1 MSRFVNPFPQFCQVV
16 SGYLQPVSNGRLYFY
31 VNGTSDLAD
40 IFTDAALTIPADN
53 YQPLDGEGRMT
64 QNVFIG
70 TSVYRVR
77 LADSNNATIW
87 DKSNVTVADT
97 AEIDGLIAE
106 LEALI
111 ASVSS
116 DLFSENYAANGG
128 MSVDNLD
135 TAGTPVTLSTSYQ
148 NTVTGYASAI
158 LTNYSAGTAKQSTV
172 QIGESGYSLAYL
184 GVTCTSA
191 GVPALRYRIAS
202 ADAISLTGKTLTLSL
217 VVNHNV
223 GASINYT
230 IATYVANAKDN
241 FAAVTSTGLTSVTS
255 VPTGTDT
262 TISLTSAFG
271 NVTNGLEVIVSCA
284 PNQAITTKNFYWSDV
299 QCNISGVLLP
309 FRPPI
314 YREEQ
319 FRQIDPST
327 LATDAEVTAA
337 ITAAAKVRQV
347 VKSTTTT
354 AAQYSTYIPIGG
366 TIPQNTEGTEVLT
379 VTITPTAADSVL
391 EIDAVAFCA
400 SQSGEIVVGALFV
413 DSTADALDACGAFTS
428 SIGCQPV
435 PLRYYVV
442 AGSTSARTYKF
453 RVGTYFS
460 GRDWFLN
467 RDLTYANV
475 FGSGK
480 VTSSLIVREYAP

>member
-16 SGYLQPVSNGRLYFY
+16 AGALQPVSGGRLYFY

-40 IFTDAALTIPADN
+40 IFTDAALTIPASN

-70 TSVYRVR
+70 TSVFRVR
-77 LADSNNATIW
+77 LADVNNATIW

-111 ASVSS
+111 AGFSS
-116 DLFSENYAANGG
+116 DLFSDNYAANGG

-135 TAGTPVTLSTSYQ
+135 TANTPVTLSTSYQ
-148 NTVTGYASAI
+148 ATVTGYDSAI

-172 QIGESGYSLAYL
+172 QVGESGYSLAYL

-217 VVNHNV
+217 AVNHNV

-241 FAAVTSTGLTSVTS
+241 FAAVTATGLTSTTS

-271 NVTNGLEVIVSCA
+271 DVTNGLEVIVSCA

-299 QCNISGVLLP
+299 QCNISGVALP
-309 FRPPI
+309 FRPPVYKFEKYRATTLTPASNVRAVRTAGLTLSAAGEYAFIFNTEVSDSLGEYNAATGVFTATTAGFYLLSGHI
-314 YREEQ
+314 YFDNGSGFTGTEYAGFLYKIDGTQ
-319 FRQIDPST
+319 GAITQQSWQTLFALQICT
-327 LATDAEVTAA
+327 AVYLTAGQQVTWHVIAGA
-337 ITAAAKVRQV
+337 TAAARYV
-347 VKSTTTT
+347 
-354 AAQYSTYIPIGG
+354 
-366 TIPQNTEGTEVLT
+366 
-379 VTITPTAADSVL
+379 
-391 EIDAVAFCA
+391 
-400 SQSGEIVVGALFV
+400 SGAGCFMSISRMNDNIVVP
-413 DSTADALDACGAFTS
+413 S
-428 SIGCQPV
+428 
-435 PLRYYVV
+435 
-442 AGSTSARTYKF
+442 
-453 RVGTYFS
+453 
-460 GRDWFLN
+460 
-467 RDLTYANV
+467 
-475 FGSGK
+475 
-480 VTSSLIVREYAP
+480 

>member
-1 MSRFVNPFPQFCQVV
+1 MSRFVNPFPQFSQVV
-16 SGYLQPVSNGRLYFY
+16 AGQLQPVSGGRLYFY
-31 VNGTSDLAD
+31 VNGTSTLAS
-40 IFTDAALTIPADN
+40 IYTDAALTIPASN
-53 YQPLDGEGRMT
+53 YQTLDGEGRMT

-87 DKSNVTVADT
+87 DKSDVTVADT
-97 AEIDGLIAE
+97 SEVDGLIAE

-111 ASVSS
+111 ASVSQ

-135 TAGTPVTLSTSYQ
+135 TANTPITLSTAYQ

-172 QIGESGYSLAYL
+172 QVGESGYSLAYL

-191 GVPALRYRIAS
+191 GVPAVRYRIAS

-241 FAAVTSTGLTSVTS
+241 FAAVTATGLTSVTS

-271 NVTNGLEVIVSCA
+271 DVTNGLEVIISCA

-299 QCNISGVLLP
+299 QCNISSVLLP
-309 FRPPI
+309 FRPPV

-319 FRQIDPST
+319 FRAIDPST
-327 LATDAEVTAA
+327 LATDAAIAA
-337 ITAAAKVRQV
+337 LGL
-347 VKSTTTT
+347 TTSATNR
-354 AAQYSTYIPIGG
+354 IKIGG
-366 TIPQNTEGTEVLT
+366 IVAAWGDHTHT
-379 VTITPTAADSVL
+379 VTGTSDTIDFSALVTFASASEYYCGVTPTDNL
-391 EIDAVAFCA
+391 
-400 SQSGEIVVGALFV
+400 
-413 DSTADALDACGAFTS
+413 
-428 SIGCQPV
+428 
-435 PLRYYVV
+435 
-442 AGSTSARTYKF
+442 GSTSLLINNPEVTKSTGTFTIDFGVSVADVLAYKWNWL
-453 RVGTYFS
+453 VIGKGTY
-460 GRDWFLN
+460 
-467 RDLTYANV
+467 T
-475 FGSGK
+475 
-480 VTSSLIVREYAP
+480 